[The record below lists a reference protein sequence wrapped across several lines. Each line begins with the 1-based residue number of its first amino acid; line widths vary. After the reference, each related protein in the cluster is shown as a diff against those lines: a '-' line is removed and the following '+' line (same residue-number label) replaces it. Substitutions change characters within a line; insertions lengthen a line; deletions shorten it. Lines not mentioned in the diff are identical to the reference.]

1 VRPRMA
7 CGALRGARPSLFNA
21 TRRMSGAS
29 KRSQVQCSAV
39 GKDRE
44 LKRVLLTNDDG
55 PKSPFFDA
63 WVKHLREELGWECYV
78 CIPAGEMSFVSKS
91 VSKGPLRLDRR
102 DDHTVYVEGGS
113 PAACVN
119 IALHHLSKDVD
130 LVLSGPNVGHN
141 CGRSFLISSG
151 TLGAA
156 MEGALHNFPSI
167 ALSFPFF
174 NGWMNWTEDEI
185 FATCR
190 TASGVVLSLW
200 ENWESQKEGLIQA
213 EVYNVNVPLG
223 TGFNGK
229 YEIRYTKV
237 DCLASYGSLFG
248 SSDEDQTG
256 DEFVWKPEGI
266 RVFESTTIETG
277 SDVEAVRDRAVSISP
292 LRADFFRASQT
303 VLPDAGNPA
312 SL

>member
-1 VRPRMA
+1 
-7 CGALRGARPSLFNA
+7 
-21 TRRMSGAS
+21 
-29 KRSQVQCSAV
+29 
-39 GKDRE
+39 
-44 LKRVLLTNDDG
+44 
-55 PKSPFFDA
+55 
-63 WVKHLREELGWECYV
+63 
-78 CIPAGEMSFVSKS
+78 MSFVSKS

-156 MEGALHNFPSI
+156 MEGALHRFPSI
-167 ALSFPFF
+167 AVSFPFF

-190 TASGVVLSLW
+190 SASDVVLSIW
-200 ENWESQKEGLIQA
+200 ENWDSQKEGSIQA

-223 TGFNGK
+223 TGSQGK

-256 DEFVWKPEGI
+256 DEFIWKPEGI
-266 RVFESTTIETG
+266 RVFESTNIEVG

-292 LRADFFRASQT
+292 LRADFFRASQILVPET
-303 VLPDAGNPA
+303 SNPA
-312 SL
+312 GP